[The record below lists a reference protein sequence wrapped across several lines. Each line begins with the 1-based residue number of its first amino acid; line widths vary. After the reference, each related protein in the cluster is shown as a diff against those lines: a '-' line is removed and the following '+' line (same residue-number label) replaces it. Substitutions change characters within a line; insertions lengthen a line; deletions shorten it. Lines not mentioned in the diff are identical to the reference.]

1 MAPIAVNDKR
11 ATMSVD
17 ETAKVL
23 GVSRDLIYAS
33 VRDGSIASIR
43 LGGRILIPRREVL
56 ALLGEEAEQAG
67 A

>member
-17 ETAKVL
+17 ETAEVL
-23 GVSRDLIYAS
+23 GVSRDLIYAA
-33 VRDGSIASIR
+33 VHDGSLPSIR
-43 LGGRILIPRREVL
+43 VGSRILIPRGKVL
-56 ALLGEEAEQAG
+56 ALLGEDAEQAG